1 MRLIILVSVILLS
14 SNLKA
19 QVNTNGTFILSG
31 EIVGQ
36 DTGYVH
42 LNYVNSSRMYIQDI
56 SPLKNGKF
64 HFFGSIS
71 EPTDADLYWNI
82 PHRNL
87 DDPNFTRLFL
97 EPTKMEGTFKT
108 NEFKDGIIEGSATQR
123 EYAIYSKKLEMCKA
137 KWKSELDE
145 FEAAKNQGDQ
155 AKVDSMAANQIAFI
169 NGQLDSL
176 TYDFIKQYPGSYAS
190 GCLLNWLS
198 FKLTLDSL
206 KMFYSLL
213 TPTVQRS
220 QFGKIVESRIAKA
233 EVKLFIGKQAP
244 EFTQTDADGNEISL
258 KDFRGKFVLLD
269 FWASWC
275 VPCREENPYLKAA
288 YAKYHD
294 KGFEIIGFSLDGTET
309 ENAWRN
315 AIKKDGLPWIQVCD
329 FKMMGGY
336 VFNEYNLEGK
346 GIPRSFLID
355 PTGRIVAVDLR
366 GDEVEK
372 KLSEVM
378 N

>member
-1 MRLIILVSVILLS
+1 MRYSILAFGLTLS
-14 SNLKA
+14 FTSQG
-19 QVNTNGTFILSG
+19 QVNPSSTFQFTG
-31 EIVGQ
+31 EVVRQ

-42 LNYVNSSRMYIQDI
+42 LDYVNSSRNYIQDV

-64 HFFGSIS
+64 YFFGSIS
-71 EPTDADLYWNI
+71 EPTVANLYWNI
-82 PHRNL
+82 PRMNL
-87 DDPNFTRLFL
+87 DDPNYTRLFL
-97 EPTKMEGTFKT
+97 EPSKMAGTFDA
-108 NEFKDGIIEGSATQR
+108 NEFKDGIIEGSVTQK
-123 EYAIYSKKLEMCKA
+123 EYAIYSKRLEMWKA

-145 FEAAKNQGDQ
+145 FEVAKNQGDQ
-155 AKVDSMAANQIAFI
+155 AKVDSMAKNQIAI
-169 NGQLDSL
+169 MNGQLDAI

-190 GCLLNWLS
+190 GCLLNWCS

-206 KMFYSLL
+206 KIFYSLL

-220 QFGKIVESRIAKA
+220 QYGKIIKSRIAKA
-233 EVKLFIGKQAP
+233 DEKFFIGKQEP
-244 EFTQTDADGNEISL
+244 EFTQTDAQGNEISL

-288 YAKYHD
+288 YAKYHA

-315 AIKKDGLPWIQVCD
+315 AIKKDGLPWVQICD

-336 VFNEYNLEGK
+336 VFNEYYLEGK

-372 KLSEVM
+372 KLAEFLK
-378 N
+378 